1 MVSGNETAVLTR
13 WPSRPDTGVAMPPPR
28 MPDLDRE
35 TERRLAAGLYNEVW
49 RLMELP
55 KRRPEQDPDE
65 MLLTD
70 FGDGENWDEAAVYEA
85 LARAYSVAGNRD
97 ESRRWIA
104 KARQTLKSIE

>member
-1 MVSGNETAVLTR
+1 
-13 WPSRPDTGVAMPPPR
+13 
-28 MPDLDRE
+28 
-35 TERRLAAGLYNEVW
+35 
-49 RLMELP
+49 MELP
-55 KRRPEQDPDE
+55 KCRPEQDDE

-104 KARQTLKSIE
+104 KARQTLKSIK